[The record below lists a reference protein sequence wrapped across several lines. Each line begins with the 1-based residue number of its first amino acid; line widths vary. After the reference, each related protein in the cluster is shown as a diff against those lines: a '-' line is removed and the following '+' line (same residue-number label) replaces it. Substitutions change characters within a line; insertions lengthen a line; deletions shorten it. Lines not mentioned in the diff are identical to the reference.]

1 MSKDIDK
8 LYDEVT
14 SLNKIESEHAFDDEE
29 YIRESNNFEKSVNA
43 LNDNYEGTKK
53 SMGDD
58 NIELT
63 AVYTK
68 YTNEL

>member
-14 SLNKIESEHAFDDEE
+14 SLYKIESEHAFDDEE

-53 SMGDD
+53 SMGDG
-58 NIELT
+58 NTELA